1 MFKPK
6 AALLV
11 SVLVF
16 IGTLLPETEAHA
28 EPGQATTAPQKR
40 FEISFGGGW
49 GLYRMTEINK
59 HYLDDFARGLGFFD
73 DHIDNGLTIFGE
85 VGYFLSPKVSVDV
98 GLMHLQGETEKE
110 DLSYRNDEYG
120 NVIAVYR
127 WERSLK
133 TRMMAPQFKVRYHLS
148 TEKVDLFVGGGI
160 AWCFGRATLGS
171 IHWPEWGEV
180 EPLPPSEHWR
190 FTARG
195 LGLLASAGASLVP
208 TGASSLGAEI
218 GYRYLTTG
226 DLKDKDGNAWKA
238 GSAGTAHRMDLDFS
252 GLFILGRFSLRL

>member
-6 AALLV
+6 AVSLV
-11 SVLVF
+11 YVLIF
-16 IGTLLPETEAHA
+16 IGGLLSETEAYA
-28 EPGQATTAPQKR
+28 EPGQATNTLQKR

-59 HYLDDFARGLGFFD
+59 HYIDDFAKGLGFFD

-85 VGYFLSPKVSVDV
+85 VGYFLSPTVSVDV
-98 GLMHLQGETEKE
+98 GLMHLQGEIEKE
-110 DLSYRNDEYG
+110 EPSYRNDEYG
-120 NVIAVYR
+120 NVIGVCR

-133 TRMMAPQFKVRYHLS
+133 TRMMAPQLRVRYHLS
-148 TEKVDLFVGGGI
+148 EQKVDLFVGGGI
-160 AWCFGRATLGS
+160 AWCFGKASLAS
-171 IHWPEWGEV
+171 AYWPEWGEV

-195 LGLLASAGASLVP
+195 LGLLAFVGASMVP
-208 TGASSLGAEI
+208 TGRSSLGGEI

-226 DLKDKDGNAWKA
+226 DLKDKDGNVWKV
-238 GSAGTAHRMDLDFS
+238 GSGDTAHRMDLNFS
-252 GLFILGRFSLRL
+252 GLYILGRFSLRL